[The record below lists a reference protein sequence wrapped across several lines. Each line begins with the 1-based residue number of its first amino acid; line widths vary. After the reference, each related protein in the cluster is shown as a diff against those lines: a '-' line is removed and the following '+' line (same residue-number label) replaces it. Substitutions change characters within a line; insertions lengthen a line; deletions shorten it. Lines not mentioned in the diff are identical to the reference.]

1 MASLLRTS
9 TPNAARLLLRAT
21 PRVFGVPLSQG
32 TTQPQP
38 RTRSIHTSTA
48 LSSPPASSSPQDHTS
63 GNSTISNHDPNLN
76 TVNQSEVSHFD
87 ALASTWWDSHG
98 PSRLLHLMNPLRHDF
113 IAACHAS
120 EPPPPPADGSSP
132 QPSSSQPRQGLH
144 YLDVGCGGGIFAESA
159 ARLPTAASVTAID
172 ASSQVL
178 AVARAHLRRETPAV
192 QAKLTYLHSSVE
204 ALSPAVGPEGGA
216 AGPAK
221 QYDVVT
227 TFEVLEHVDN
237 PSAFLQ
243 RCGALVRPGGWLVLS
258 TMART
263 WTSWATTIL
272 AAEHVLGIV
281 PPGTHDWKKYV
292 DVEELRAHF
301 ASRPASEGWTGNGSA
316 ERCQGVVYV
325 PGLGWKAV
333 PGSEKVGNYFYAVRK
348 SPYVAT

>member
-21 PRVFGVPLSQG
+21 PRVVDVPLSQG
-32 TTQPQP
+32 ITHLQP
-38 RTRSIHTSTA
+38 RARSIQTSA
-48 LSSPPASSSPQDHTS
+48 VLFSSPTPSSQDHASTTS
-63 GNSTISNHDPNLN
+63 NNDPTLN

-113 IAACHAS
+113 IASCHAS
-120 EPPPPPADGSSP
+120 EPPPPPPTDGSSP
-132 QPSSSQPRQGLH
+132 QPSQPRQGLH

-204 ALSPAVGPEGGA
+204 ALSDASA
-216 AGPAK
+216 AK
-221 QYDVVT
+221 QQQQQYDVVT

-281 PPGTHDWKKYV
+281 PPGTHDWQKYV

-301 ASRPASEGWTGNGSA
+301 ASRPASEGWTGNGSV

-348 SPYVAT
+348 SPYVPA

>member
-21 PRVFGVPLSQG
+21 PRVFGAPFSQG
-32 TTQPQP
+32 ITQPP
-38 RTRSIHTSTA
+38 SRPRSIQTSAA
-48 LSSPPASSSPQDHTS
+48 LSSPPTPPPQDHSTTS
-63 GNSTISNHDPNLN
+63 NNDPNLN

-113 IAACHAS
+113 IASCHAS
-120 EPPPPPADGSSP
+120 EPPPPPSADGSSP
-132 QPSSSQPRQGLH
+132 QPSQPRQGLH

-159 ARLPTAASVTAID
+159 ARLRTAASVTAID

-192 QAKLTYLHSSVE
+192 QSKLTYLHSSIE
-204 ALSPAVGPEGGA
+204 ALAPAVGPEGSPA
-216 AGPAK
+216 TPAK

-263 WTSWATTIL
+263 WTSWATTIF
-272 AAEHVLGIV
+272 AAERVLGIV
-281 PPGTHDWKKYV
+281 PPGTHDWQKYV

-316 ERCQGVVYV
+316 ERCQGVVYM

-333 PGSEKVGNYFYAVRK
+333 PGSEKVGNYFYAMRK
-348 SPYVAT
+348 SPYVPA